1 MNAQREVRA
10 VATIAQAPLKRGTV
24 VAKFM
29 PVIGE
34 PMAGSFYAF
43 FGSEKRIT
51 RLLTVRRHFF
61 IWIRYRRRIIFSP
74 GRAGEN

>member
-43 FGSEKRIT
+43 LR
-51 RLLTVRRHFF
+51 VRETKSH
-61 IWIRYRRRIIFSP
+61 
-74 GRAGEN
+74 N